1 MWVVMDQTKQKP
13 FRAEVLAEVTLQHS
27 RFETRGADPQG
38 KGTQRGIWNSP
49 WRKKGKSSEVS
60 GLKKSEEKSTEE

>member
-38 KGTQRGIWNSP
+38 KGTQRESGTHHGE
-49 WRKKGKSSEVS
+49 RKEKAVKCQDS
-60 GLKKSEEKSTEE
+60 KKAKRREEH